1 MEQIMNNRSE
11 KLIALGKEV
20 EIAIN
25 EKQAEK
31 LIAYM
36 DQLLEKNK
44 HINLTRITDEDEFIK
59 LHLLDSLTLLKLIKN
74 PRSSILDV
82 GTGGGFPGIP
92 LAILLE
98 EAEITLMD
106 STKKKLNVVQSIAQE
121 LGISNVKI
129 LHGRAE
135 ELGQNSNYRERYEVV
150 TSRAVANLT
159 LLAEYCLPLTK
170 VGGRF
175 LSMKGRDYQEEL
187 EAARKPIAVLGG
199 KIVEIEKGL
208 LLQSDYVHVIMNVEK
223 IKSTPDLFPR
233 INGKIKKEVFP
244 V

>member
-1 MEQIMNNRSE
+1 MNNRIE
-11 KLIALGKEV
+11 KLITLGREV
-20 EIAIN
+20 DIEIN
-25 EKQAEK
+25 DNQAEK
-31 LIAYM
+31 LIGYM
-36 DQLLEKNK
+36 DRLLEKNK

-59 LHLLDSLTLLKLIKN
+59 LHILDSLTLLKTIKN
-74 PRSSILDV
+74 PQANILDV

-98 EAEITLMD
+98 EAQITLMD
-106 STKKKLNVVQSIAQE
+106 STRKKLSVVESIAQE
-121 LGISNVKI
+121 LEINNVKI

-135 ELGQNSNYRERYEVV
+135 ELGQDFNYRERYDVV

-159 LLAEYCLPLTK
+159 LLSEYCLPLVK
-170 VGGRF
+170 VGGQF

-187 EAARKPIAVLGG
+187 EAARRPIAVLGG

-208 LLQSDYVHVIMNVEK
+208 LLQSDYVHVIINVEK
-223 IKSTPDLFPR
+223 VKLTPDQFPR
-233 INGKIKKEVFP
+233 INGKIKKEEFP

>member
-1 MEQIMNNRSE
+1 MNNRLE
-11 KLIALGKEV
+11 KLIALGNQV
-20 EIAIN
+20 EITIN
-25 EKQAEK
+25 QKQAEL

-36 DQLLEKNK
+36 DKLLEKNK
-44 HINLTRITDEDEFIK
+44 HINLTRITDEDEFIR

-74 PRSSILDV
+74 PQASILDV

-98 EAEITLMD
+98 GAQVSLMD
-106 STKKKLNVVQSIAQE
+106 STKKKLNVVQAIAEE
-121 LGISNVKI
+121 LGISNVQI

-135 ELGQNSNYRERYEVV
+135 ELGQNRDYREKYEVV

-159 LLAEYCLPLTK
+159 LLSEYCLPLTK
-170 VGGRF
+170 VGGQF

-187 EAARKPIAVLGG
+187 ESARKPITVLGG
-199 KIVEIEKGL
+199 QIVEIEKGL
-208 LLQSDYVHVIMNVEK
+208 LLQSDYVHVIINVKK
-223 IKSTPDLFPR
+223 IIATPNLFPR

-244 V
+244 L

>member
-1 MEQIMNNRSE
+1 MNNRV
-11 KLIALGKEV
+11 KQLIALGAEV
-20 EIAIN
+20 EIIIN
-25 EKQAEK
+25 ENQAER

-36 DQLLEKNK
+36 DRLLEKNK
-44 HINLTRITDEDEFIK
+44 HINLTRITAEDEFIK

-74 PRSSILDV
+74 PQANILDV

-92 LAILLE
+92 LAIMLKD
-98 EAEITLMD
+98 AEVTLMD

-121 LGISNVKI
+121 LGIENVQI

-135 ELGQNSNYRERYEVV
+135 ELGQECDYREKYEVV

-159 LLAEYCLPLTK
+159 LLAEYCLPLTA
-170 VGGRF
+170 VGGQF
-175 LSMKGRDYQEEL
+175 LSMKGRDYQDEL
-187 EAARKPIAVLGG
+187 EAARKPIEILGG
-199 KIVEIEKGL
+199 EIVGVEKGL
-208 LLQSDYVHVIMNVEK
+208 LLQSDYLHVIMDVEK
-223 IKSTPDLFPR
+223 IKLTPDVFPR